1 MPCVRLQKNGF
12 HINHFVTMDLLGGY
26 DSDSGSEN
34 DSASPPVTSLQGS
47 VKVSRH
53 QGTAFIQTIVRTA
66 DDTSAGVKTVNGRME
81 PDNSS
86 VSYQIARGAMVP
98 VVWHLGP
105 AFCAYCDNFK
115 SVSLQSLHK
124 HMNSKHKKESKG
136 HALKVLRKTVNE
148 PVDTK
153 EGLSAII
160 IHEKKYCASCNDD
173 EAKPAAEDTKLP
185 EPDST
190 SFTYRIENGAIV
202 PIVWHLG
209 PAFCAYCEDFKSL
222 SFQALHKHMVQ
233 KHKKENDIHE
243 WKVLRKT
250 CAEPVDE
257 EGVVGVINHRKVDIV
272 RGENGITVGSQ
283 IQEVHVEGRK
293 YKRKHEDVI

>member
-1 MPCVRLQKNGF
+1 MRLQKNGI
-12 HINHFVTMDLLGGY
+12 HINHLVTMDLLGGY
-26 DSDSGSEN
+26 DSDSSSDN
-34 DSASPPVTSLQGS
+34 DSASSPPVTSLQGS
-47 VKVSRH
+47 IKVSCH
-53 QGTAFIQTIVRTA
+53 QGTAPIKTIVRMA

-105 AFCAYCDNFK
+105 AFCAHCVNFK

-160 IHEKKYCASCNDD
+160 IHEKKYYASCNDD
-173 EAKPAAEDTKLP
+173 EAKDTKLT

-190 SFTYRIENGAIV
+190 SFSYRIENGAIV

-209 PAFCAYCEDFKSL
+209 PAFCAYREDFKSL

-257 EGVVGVINHRKVDIV
+257 EGVVGVINHRKVDV
-272 RGENGITVGSQ
+272 VSGENGITVGRQ
-283 IQEVHVEGRK
+283 IQEVHVEVRK